1 MDNTGLSILLIVAVV
16 FTVPYLFTRFSS
28 NRAIGKTAP
37 SFDQLL
43 PEAADTSKTL
53 YFYFMSNNCPMC
65 SSMSPLIKELQTLN
79 PNIIYIN
86 VNEMPDLVRDFY
98 VYGTPTL
105 HAVKNNIIVKS
116 KLGGLSEKKLNQFID
131 NQVAN

>member
-28 NRAIGKTAP
+28 SRAMGKTAP
-37 SFDQLL
+37 SFGQLL
-43 PEAADTSKTL
+43 PEGADTGKTL
-53 YFYFMSNNCPMC
+53 YFYFMSDNCPMC
-65 SSMSPLIKELQTLN
+65 SSMSPLIKELQTHN

-86 VNEMPDLVRDFY
+86 VNEMPDLVRGFY

-105 HAVKNNIIVKS
+105 HAVKNNIIIKS

-131 NQVAN
+131 NKTGK